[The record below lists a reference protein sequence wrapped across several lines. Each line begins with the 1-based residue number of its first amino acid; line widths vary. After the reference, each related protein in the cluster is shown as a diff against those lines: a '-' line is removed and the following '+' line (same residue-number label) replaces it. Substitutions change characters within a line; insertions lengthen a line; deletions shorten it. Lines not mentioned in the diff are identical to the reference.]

1 MAGLVPAVHDFAVAC
16 KTLQW
21 LGRQDVDARDIGERS
36 DAVLRTA
43 MRGHD
48 ESERRRKQQKSPAE
62 NRGAFD
68 LEIVKEDVP
77 SLADLAATY
86 SSKP

>member
-1 MAGLVPAVHDFAVAC
+1 LR
-16 KTLQW
+16 KT
-21 LGRQDVDARDIGERS
+21 
-36 DAVLRTA
+36 
-43 MRGHD
+43 
-48 ESERRRKQQKSPAE
+48 KSPAE

-68 LEIVKEDVP
+68 LKYRDEDAP

>member
-1 MAGLVPAVHDFAVAC
+1 
-16 KTLQW
+16 
-21 LGRQDVDARDIGERS
+21 VDARDE
-36 DAVLRTA
+36 
-43 MRGHD
+43 RGHD
-48 ESERRRKQQKSPAE
+48 ESEKQKSPAE

-68 LEIVKEDVP
+68 LKYRDEDVP

>member
-1 MAGLVPAVHDFAVAC
+1 MAGLVPAIHVFAA
-16 KTLQW
+16 
-21 LGRQDVDARDIGERS
+21 LGQKDVDARDE
-36 DAVLRTA
+36 
-43 MRGHD
+43 RGHD
-48 ESERRRKQQKSPAE
+48 ESERRRKQQQKSPAE

-68 LEIVKEDVP
+68 LDIVKEDIP

>member
-1 MAGLVPAVHDFAVAC
+1 
-16 KTLQW
+16 
-21 LGRQDVDARDIGERS
+21 VDARDE
-36 DAVLRTA
+36 
-43 MRGHD
+43 RGHD
-48 ESERRRKQQKSPAE
+48 ELERRRKQQKSPAE

-68 LEIVKEDVP
+68 LKYRDEDCSVP

>member
-1 MAGLVPAVHDFAVAC
+1 MSNWMP
-16 KTLQW
+16 
-21 LGRQDVDARDIGERS
+21 
-36 DAVLRTA
+36 A
-43 MRGHD
+43 MRA
-48 ESERRRKQQKSPAE
+48 SEASPFFERLSAGRRDGETITAKQKSPAE

-68 LEIVKEDVP
+68 LNIVKEDVP